1 MTNQLTPR
9 GVTMPTQDGALA
21 AVRSWPS
28 RAAREWTQ
36 DAVAAAR
43 RNVAV
48 TAIVATGSAVR
59 DVERIDDLDLV
70 LVYRNRRPSL
80 PRPPIDVDLRQYERA
95 EVPRKLRDGHEY
107 LAWTVRF
114 GQPLF
119 DRDGWWAALR
129 AEREGQLA
137 LPPAATARE
146 RANRMERLRDDMLAV
161 GDHDAAA
168 ELEISVLTHLARAAL
183 SEAGVF
189 PLSRPELL
197 GQLRNIGD
205 HTLADRLDD
214 ALRSRP

>member
-1 MTNQLTPR
+1 MTLEHA
-9 GVTMPTQDGALA
+9 DLD
-21 AVRSWPS
+21 AVCSWPS
-28 RAAREWTQ
+28 EAARSWTLAAI
-36 DAVAAAR
+36 DATGHDAAIE
-43 RNVAV
+43 
-48 TAIVATGSAVR
+48 AIVATGSAVR
-59 DVERIDDLDLV
+59 DAERIDDLDLL
-70 LVYRNRRPSL
+70 LVYRDRRPSL

-95 EVPRKLRDGHEY
+95 EVPRKLREGHEY

-119 DRDGWWAALR
+119 DRGGWWAALR
-129 AEREGQLA
+129 AGWEGQLA

-168 ELEISVLTHLARAAL
+168 ELEISMLTHLARAAL
-183 SEAGVF
+183 SDAGVF
-189 PLSRPELL
+189 PLSRPELH
-197 GQLRNIGD
+197 GQLRDIGD